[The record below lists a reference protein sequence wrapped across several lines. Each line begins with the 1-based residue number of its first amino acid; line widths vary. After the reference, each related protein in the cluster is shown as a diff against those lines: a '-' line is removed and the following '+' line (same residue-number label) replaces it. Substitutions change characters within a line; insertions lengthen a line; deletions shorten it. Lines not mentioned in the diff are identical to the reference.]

1 MKEVPEKMEKKS
13 KKPIVIL
20 IVIILLIAAGA
31 TAGYFLWF
39 KDRGTQVKKDG
50 KLVYVESVES
60 ITGAGYL
67 GLETRFM
74 GIVESQETKGVN
86 KDSNKT
92 VKEVFVKV
100 GDSVKEGDELFI
112 YDTQEMELQLQ
123 QLNLDLQGINNR
135 ISSISA
141 SINDLSNQRKSA
153 TSEDERL
160 SLTSQINSYNASLN
174 EEQYNLSV
182 KNLEIERQQEAIE
195 SAAVTAPM
203 DGMIKAINENA
214 QGSDMGYNSADTSN
228 AFITIMAEGDF
239 RIKGTVTEQN
249 IYSLNQG
256 TPVIIRSRLND
267 DTWYGFITKIDME
280 PQKNNGDMGYYDS
293 GMGESASKYSFY
305 VNPETTEGLMLGQHL
320 YIEIDNGQ
328 GEQKEGMYIP
338 SYYLM
343 NEEDGYFV
351 WKQVDDHIEK
361 TAVTVG
367 DYDENTDSYNVTN
380 GLTNSDYI
388 AFPDEGIEDGCPV
401 TTDYEEYMEQF
412 DGEEGYEDG
421 GFGGEGEGFGGE
433 GESYEDDGLGGQGYN
448 GVGGGGGV
456 DLYSPEENGSSPD
469 NGADEETTFSTDYLT
484 DEELMQDV
492 IIDEDVIPNESGQ

>member
-1 MKEVPEKMEKKS
+1 MEKKS
-13 KKPIVIL
+13 NKPIIVAVIIVIL
-20 IVIILLIAAGA
+20 LA
-31 TAGYFLWF
+31 TAATAVYFIWF
-39 KDRGTQVKKDG
+39 RDKGTQVKKDG
-50 KLVYVESVES
+50 KLVYVDSVEM

-74 GIVESQETKGVN
+74 GVVESQETKGVN
-86 KDSNKT
+86 KDANKT
-92 VKEVFVKV
+92 VKELFVKV

-112 YDTQEMELQLQ
+112 YDTEEMELQLQ

-141 SINDLSNQRKSA
+141 SINDLNNQRKSA

-182 KNLEIERQQEAIE
+182 KNLEIQRQQEAIE

-214 QGSDMGYNSADTSN
+214 NGSDFSYNSGDTSN

-267 DTWYGFITKIDME
+267 DTWHGVITKIDLE
-280 PQKNNGDMGYYDS
+280 PQKNNNDGGYYYDS
-293 GMGESASKYSFY
+293 GMGESTSKYSFY
-305 VNPETTEGLMLGQHL
+305 VNPESTDGLMLGQHL
-320 YIEIDNGQ
+320 YIELDYGQ
-328 GEQKEGMYIP
+328 SEKKEGLYLP

-343 NEEDGYFV
+343 NEDSGYYV

-361 TAVTVG
+361 TLVVVG
-367 DYDENTDSYNVTN
+367 DYDVDTDSYLIKE
-380 GLTNSDYI
+380 GLTTSDYI
-388 AFPDEGIEDGCPV
+388 AFPDEGIENGCP
-401 TTDYEEYMEQF
+401 TTTNFDEYMEQF
-412 DGEEGYEDG
+412 DGEEGGETPDEIG
-421 GFGGEGEGFGGE
+421 GDSVDDFGGKFG
-433 GESYEDDGLGGQGYN
+433 DP
-448 GVGGGGGV
+448 
-456 DLYSPEENGSSPD
+456 YSDFNEEN
-469 NGADEETTFSTDYLT
+469 TFSTDYLT
-484 DEELMQDV
+484 DEELMQDLIV
-492 IIDEDVIPNESGQ
+492 PDDGGVADTPQDIDESVIPNEGGQ